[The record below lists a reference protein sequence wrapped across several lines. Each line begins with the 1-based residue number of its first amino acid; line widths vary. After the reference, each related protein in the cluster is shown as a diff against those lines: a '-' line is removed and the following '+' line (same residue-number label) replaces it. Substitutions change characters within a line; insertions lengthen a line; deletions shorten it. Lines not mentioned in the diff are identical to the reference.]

1 MNLEAV
7 AKLAGVSTAT
17 VSRVLNNVSV
27 VSKETRAKVLRAVE
41 ELNYHPNLHAKS
53 LAGRKTDT
61 LGIIVSNLE
70 NPFFFDIFHAL
81 EASAHARGYEVLIS
95 NTDYLPAQLLRSVR
109 TMIGRRVDGL
119 ALVVSEMDSQILTEL
134 SQYRS
139 PVVFYDVGT
148 PRENIARI
156 RVNYRKGIDE
166 LVGYLHELGH
176 TRLGFVGHHSSL
188 SPTNEREQA
197 FVEAASRLG
206 RETTWRTVANQD
218 GLEGGRRAAAE
229 LLGGDFTPTAIVCV
243 NDLMAVGVLG
253 ELRRRGLR
261 VPHDVSVTGFDN
273 IELADFSD
281 PPLTTMHIPREQI
294 GQLMFKLLA
303 PELSGNDLPAQ
314 DTVLTPELV
323 LRDSTGPAS
332 HRSHTG

>member
-1 MNLEAV
+1 MNLDEV

-27 VSKETRAKVLRAVE
+27 VSNETRAKVLRAVK

-81 EASAHARGYEVLIS
+81 EASAHEGGYEVLIS
-95 NTDYLPAQLLRSVR
+95 NTD
-109 TMIGRRVDGL
+109 GL
-119 ALVVSEMDSQILTEL
+119 ALVVSEMESQILTEL
-134 SQYRS
+134 AQYRS

-148 PRENIARI
+148 PGENIARI
-156 RVNYRKGIDE
+156 RVNYRKGIEE

-176 TRLGFVGHHSSL
+176 RRLAFVGHHSSL

-197 FVEAASRLG
+197 FVEAASQLG
-206 RETTWRTVANQD
+206 CETTWRTVANQD

-229 LLGGDFTPTAIVCV
+229 LLGGDFAPTAIVCV
-243 NDLMAVGVLG
+243 NDLMAVGVLR
-253 ELRRRGLR
+253 ELRARGLL

-281 PPLTTMHIPREQI
+281 PPLTTMNIPRRYI
-294 GQLMFKLLA
+294 GQLMFSLLV
-303 PELSGNDLPAQ
+303 PEGQGNNPPAG
-314 DTVLTPELV
+314 DTVLMPELI
-323 LRDSTGPAS
+323 LRASTGPAPS
-332 HRSHTG
+332 WSGQG

>member
-1 MNLEAV
+1 MNLDEV

-17 VSRVLNNVSV
+17 VSRVLNNISV
-27 VSKETRAKVLRAVE
+27 VRTETRAKVLRAVS

-53 LAGRKTDT
+53 LAGGKSNT

-70 NPFFFDIFHAL
+70 NPFFFDIFHSL
-81 EASAHARGYEVLIS
+81 EANAHERGYEVLIS
-95 NTDYLPAQLLRSVR
+95 NTDYQPAQLLRSVR

-119 ALVVSEMDSQILTEL
+119 ALVVSEMDSHLVGEL
-134 SQYRS
+134 AQYAN

-148 PRENIARI
+148 AGKNIARI
-156 RVNYRKGIDE
+156 RVNYRRGIE
-166 LVGYLHELGH
+166 QLVGHLHELGH
-176 TRLGFVGHHSSL
+176 RRLGFVGHHSSL

-197 FVEAASRLG
+197 FVGAASKLAPR
-206 RETTWRTVANQD
+206 TTWRTVANQD

-229 LLGGDFTPTAIVCV
+229 LLGGDFEPTAIVCV

-261 VPHDVSVTGFDN
+261 VPHDVSITGFDN

-281 PPLTTMHIPREQI
+281 PPLTTMHIPRGHI
-294 GQLMFKLLA
+294 GQLMCSLLA
-303 PELSGNDLPAQ
+303 PEQHSKKPAAQ
-314 DTVLTPELV
+314 DITLTPDFI
-323 LRDSTGPAS
+323 LRGSTGPAPV
-332 HRSHTG
+332 

>member
-1 MNLEAV
+1 MNLDAV

-27 VSKETRAKVLRAVE
+27 VSTETRARVLRAIK

-81 EASAHARGYEVLIS
+81 EASAHERGYEVLIS
-95 NTDYLPAQLLRSVR
+95 NTDYFAAQLLRSVR

-119 ALVVSEMDSQILTEL
+119 ALVVSEMDPQILTEL
-134 SQYRS
+134 AQYRS

-148 PRENIARI
+148 PGENIARI
-156 RVNYRKGIDE
+156 RVNYRKGIEE

-176 TRLGFVGHHSSL
+176 RLLGFVGHHSSL

-229 LLGGDFTPTAIVCV
+229 LLGGDFRPTAIVCV
-243 NDLMAVGVLG
+243 NDLMAVGVLR

-261 VPHDVSVTGFDN
+261 IPHDVSVTGFDN
-273 IELADFSD
+273 IELADFSE
-281 PPLTTMHIPREQI
+281 PPLTTMHIPRDSI
-294 GQLMFKLLA
+294 GQLMFKLLV
-303 PELSGNDLPAQ
+303 PEPSGNDSPAQ
-314 DTVLTPELV
+314 DTVLTPEFV
-323 LRDSTGPAS
+323 LRESTGSAP
-332 HRSHTG
+332 RSSGPG

>member
-1 MNLEAV
+1 MNLDEV

-27 VSKETRAKVLRAVE
+27 VSNETRAKVLRAVK

-81 EASAHARGYEVLIS
+81 EASAHEGGYEVLIS

-119 ALVVSEMDSQILTEL
+119 ALVVSEMESQILTEL
-134 SQYRS
+134 AQYRS

-148 PRENIARI
+148 PGENIARI
-156 RVNYRKGIDE
+156 RVNYRKGIEE

-176 TRLGFVGHHSSL
+176 RRLAFVGHHSSL

-197 FVEAASRLG
+197 FVEAASQLG
-206 RETTWRTVANQD
+206 CETTWRTVANQD

-229 LLGGDFTPTAIVCV
+229 LLGGDFAPTAIVCV
-243 NDLMAVGVLG
+243 NDLMAVGVLR
-253 ELRRRGLR
+253 ELRARGLL

-281 PPLTTMHIPREQI
+281 PPLTTMNIPRRYI
-294 GQLMFKLLA
+294 GQLMFSLLV
-303 PELSGNDLPAQ
+303 PEGQGNNPPAG
-314 DTVLTPELV
+314 DTVLMPELI
-323 LRDSTGPAS
+323 LRASTGPAPS
-332 HRSHTG
+332 WSGQG